1 LLGLV
6 ITGFKTMFGGYG
18 GFSFLT
24 LVMGLGIIIGG
35 GIATRIFCELLIVI
49 FKIHENLK
57 IVADKQM
64 SGS

>member
-1 LLGLV
+1 
-6 ITGFKTMFGGYG
+6 MFGGYG